1 MAKKTKRDYVDL
13 RSPAD
18 LPMFNKVLKTFEK
31 KGIYILVHADFCGPC
46 QRYKESVWNHL
57 VDAKNRKAGVAA
69 IHHDQLENSPFSN
82 ASIKG
87 YPSVLYVTQKG
98 TVKNVS
104 KFNDGTGTTNAM
116 PSDVM
121 HNKELMET
129 LVNSEPK
136 QVQKL
141 VPSMET
147 TDDFGEI
154 ESSSDE
160 ESETGLDTTEQLVP
174 ESTGEPEPKITGEPP
189 PFSEG
194 ASKLRSHIT
203 ASNEMNKIGNLK
215 VPSSIGTPPK
225 AVLLDSQQK
234 NNGESTT
241 NFNPS
246 AVNNK
251 PTTGKG
257 SAVGGTLYSSL
268 VKSTRRKK
276 VSKKKAQR
284 PSKKVKLR

>member
-1 MAKKTKRDYVDL
+1 MAKKTKEDYVDL

-57 VDAKNRKAGVAA
+57 VKSKNRKAGVAA
-69 IHHDQLENSPFSN
+69 IHYDQLENSPFSS

-104 KFNDGTGTTNAM
+104 KFKDEAGTTNAM
-116 PSDVM
+116 PNDVM
-121 HNKELMET
+121 QNKELMET

-136 QVQKL
+136 QVQQL

-147 TDDFGEI
+147 TDEI
-154 ESSSDE
+154 E
-160 ESETGLDTTEQLVP
+160 ESEPP
-174 ESTGEPEPKITGEPP
+174 EEEEVELSEEEKPEPP

-194 ASKLRSHIT
+194 ASKLRNHISGNR
-203 ASNEMNKIGNLK
+203 AIGNINAVT
-215 VPSSIGTPPK
+215 VPSNVGTPPK
-225 AVLLDSQQK
+225 GALLDSQKK
-234 NNGESTT
+234 NNIKSTT
-241 NFNPS
+241 NFDPS
-246 AVNNK
+246 ASNNK
-251 PTTGKG
+251 EPTTGKG

-268 VKSTRRKK
+268 LKSTRRKK

-284 PSKKVKLR
+284 PSKKLKLR

>member
-1 MAKKTKRDYVDL
+1 MAKKTKGDYVDL

-69 IHHDQLENSPFSN
+69 IHYDQLENSPFSSAN
-82 ASIKG
+82 IKG
-87 YPSVLYVTQKG
+87 YPSVLYVTQNG

-104 KFNDGTGTTNAM
+104 KFKDEAGTTNAM
-116 PSDVM
+116 PNDVM
-121 HNKELMET
+121 QNKELMET

-136 QVQKL
+136 EVQKL

-147 TDDFGEI
+147 TDEV
-154 ESSSDE
+154 E
-160 ESETGLDTTEQLVP
+160 EEKEEPSSETISE
-174 ESTGEPEPKITGEPP
+174 KKEPP

-194 ASKLRSHIT
+194 ASRLRSHIS
-203 ASNEMNKIGNLK
+203 ANRGIGNIGNLK
-215 VPSSIGTPPK
+215 IPSNVGTPPK
-225 AVLLDSQQK
+225 DVLLDSQNK
-234 NNGESTT
+234 NNTELTD
-241 NFNPS
+241 FDPS
-246 AVNNK
+246 APNNK
-251 PTTGKG
+251 EPTTGKG

-268 VKSTRRKK
+268 LKSTRRKK
-276 VSKKKAQR
+276 LSKKKAQR
-284 PSKKVKLR
+284 PSKKLKLR

>member
-1 MAKKTKRDYVDL
+1 MTKKTKGNYVDL

-18 LPMFNKVLKTFEK
+18 LPMFNKLLKTFEK

-57 VDAKNRKAGVAA
+57 VNSKNRKAGLAA
-69 IHHDQLENSPFSN
+69 IHYDQLENSPFSN

-104 KFNDGTGTTNAM
+104 KFNDESGTTNAM

-121 HNKELMET
+121 QNKELMET

-136 QVQKL
+136 QMQKL

-147 TDDFGEI
+147 TDEVKELEPSEEAI
-154 ESSSDE
+154 SSE
-160 ESETGLDTTEQLVP
+160 EASPSEEEKP
-174 ESTGEPEPKITGEPP
+174 EPP

-194 ASKLRSHIT
+194 ASKLRNHISAT
-203 ASNEMNKIGNLK
+203 NEINKIGTLK
-215 VPSSIGTPPK
+215 VPSNIGTPPK
-225 AVLLDSQQK
+225 EALLDSQEK
-234 NNGESTT
+234 SIGD
-241 NFNPS
+241 FDPS
-246 AVNNK
+246 ASNNSG
-251 PTTGKG
+251 PSTGKAKG

-276 VSKKKAQR
+276 AQR
-284 PSKKVKLR
+284 RSKKVKLR

>member
-1 MAKKTKRDYVDL
+1 MAKKTKGDYVDL

-18 LPMFNKVLKTFEK
+18 LPMFNKLLKSFEK

-57 VDAKNRKAGVAA
+57 VDSKNRKAGVAA
-69 IHHDQLENSPFSN
+69 IHYDQLENSPFSN

-104 KFNDGTGTTNAM
+104 KFKDEAGTTNAM
-116 PSDVM
+116 PNDVM

-147 TDDFGEI
+147 TDEFEEV

-160 ESETGLDTTEQLVP
+160 EEKSEQKEA
-174 ESTGEPEPKITGEPP
+174 P

-194 ASKLRSHIT
+194 ASKLRNRISANRGMSDINT
-203 ASNEMNKIGNLK
+203 LK
-215 VPSSIGTPPK
+215 VPSNVGTPPK
-225 AVLLDSQQK
+225 DVLLDSQQK
-234 NNGESTT
+234 NNSPTD
-241 NFNPS
+241 FDPS
-246 AVNNK
+246 ASNNK
-251 PTTGKG
+251 EPTTGKG
-257 SAVGGTLYSSL
+257 TAVGGTLYSSL
-268 VKSTRRKK
+268 LKSTRRKK